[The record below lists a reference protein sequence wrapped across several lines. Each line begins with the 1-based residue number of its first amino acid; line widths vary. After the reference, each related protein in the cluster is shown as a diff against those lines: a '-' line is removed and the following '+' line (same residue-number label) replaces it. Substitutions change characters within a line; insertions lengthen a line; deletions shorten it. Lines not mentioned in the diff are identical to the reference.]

1 MKEETSFIYDNGFD
15 HQFYFDKAKKYVVL
29 TGILEVDKAIVYSLD
44 NLRQLIKKGIKNDKA
59 KYALPDAYKTELT
72 WTINL
77 RSLQNFLELRT
88 GQGALWEIRDLAY
101 MIYDNIPSDHKYLVA
116 DYICKND

>member
-116 DYICKND
+116 DYIYKND